1 MNKKPIIT
9 PNAAKTE
16 GDHKTNYQKKLKL
29 MQMSFRE
36 LLTIFHGM
44 GFGGLLLL
52 AFSGALIQLYRIF
65 TPDGSSPLSAWEQRL
80 LRFYLVGMAA
90 LAWGTVLSGA
100 YVVYPWYRA
109 HPPAGI
115 TDLAAYPQRS
125 LLASPATAGWH
136 NLGMEWKE
144 HVAWF
149 APIALTM
156 VAYVFIKYGSSLSK
170 HRQVRQAAF
179 VFAVVAFIATSIA
192 ASFGALINKNA
203 PLRGGTVIKL
213 MEGTK

>member
-1 MNKKPIIT
+1 
-9 PNAAKTE
+9 
-16 GDHKTNYQKKLKL
+16 

-36 LLTIFHGM
+36 ILTLLHGM

-52 AFSGALIQLYRIF
+52 AFSGALIQFYRIF
-65 TPDGSSPLSAWEQRL
+65 SPHRSSPLTVWEQKL
-80 LRFYLVGMAA
+80 LRIYLIAMAV

-109 HPPAGI
+109 HPPEGF
-115 TDLAAYPQRS
+115 TDYTGYPQRI
-125 LLASPATAGWH
+125 LLSSSTTAGWH
-136 NLGMEWKE
+136 SLGMEWKE

-156 VAYVFIKYGSSLSK
+156 VAYVIIKYGSGLSR
-170 HRQVRQAAF
+170 HRQVRNAAF
-179 VFAVVAFIATSIA
+179 AFALVAFIAASIA
-192 ASFGALINKNA
+192 GVFGALINKNA
-203 PLRGGTVIKL
+203 PVQGGAVIKL

>member
-1 MNKKPIIT
+1 
-9 PNAAKTE
+9 
-16 GDHKTNYQKKLKL
+16 
-29 MQMSFRE
+29 MQMSYRE
-36 LLTIFHGM
+36 ILTLIHGM

-65 TPDGSSPLSAWEQRL
+65 TPDGSSPLSIWEQKL
-80 LRFYLVGMAA
+80 LRIYLIAMAV

-115 TDLAAYPQRS
+115 TDLAGYPQRS
-125 LLASPATAGWH
+125 LLASPTTAGWH

-156 VAYVFIKYGSSLSK
+156 VAYVFIKYGSGLSK
-170 HRQVRQAAF
+170 HRQVRKAAF
-179 VFAVVAFIATSIA
+179 AFAVAAFIATAIA
-192 ASFGALINKNA
+192 ATFGALINKNA
-203 PLRGGTVIKL
+203 PLRGGAVIINI

>member
-1 MNKKPIIT
+1 
-9 PNAAKTE
+9 
-16 GDHKTNYQKKLKL
+16 
-29 MQMSFRE
+29 MQTSFRE
-36 LLTIFHGM
+36 LVTALHGI
-44 GFGGLLLL
+44 GCGGLLLL
-52 AFSGALIQLYRIF
+52 AFSGALIELYRLC
-65 TPDGSSPLSAWEQRL
+65 TPDRSSPLSACERKL
-80 LRFYLVGMAA
+80 LRGYLIVMAL

-100 YVVYPWYRA
+100 YMVYPWYRA
-109 HPPAGI
+109 HPPRGV
-115 TDLAAYPQRS
+115 TDYAAYPQRS

-156 VAYVFIKYGSSLSK
+156 VASVFIKYGSDLSR

-179 VFAVVAFIATSIA
+179 AFTVAAFIAAGIA
-192 ASFGALINKNA
+192 GAFGALINKNA
-203 PLRGGTVIKL
+203 PVQGGAVIKL

>member
-1 MNKKPIIT
+1 
-9 PNAAKTE
+9 
-16 GDHKTNYQKKLKL
+16 

-36 LLTIFHGM
+36 IVTLLHGM

-52 AFSGALIQLYRIF
+52 AFTGALIQLWRVCC
-65 TPDGSSPLSAWEQRL
+65 PDGSTPLTVWEQKL

-115 TDLAAYPQRS
+115 TDLAEYPQRS
-125 LLASPATAGWH
+125 LLSSPTTAGWH
-136 NLGMEWKE
+136 DLGMEWKE

-149 APIALTM
+149 APIALTL
-156 VAYVFIKYGSSLSK
+156 VAYVFIKFGSDLSK
-170 HRQVRQAAF
+170 HRQVRNAAF
-179 VFAVVAFIATSIA
+179 VFAVAAFLAASIA
-192 ASFGALINKNA
+192 GVFGALLNKKA
-203 PLRGGTVIKL
+203 PIRGGTEIKL
-213 MEGTK
+213 MEVTK